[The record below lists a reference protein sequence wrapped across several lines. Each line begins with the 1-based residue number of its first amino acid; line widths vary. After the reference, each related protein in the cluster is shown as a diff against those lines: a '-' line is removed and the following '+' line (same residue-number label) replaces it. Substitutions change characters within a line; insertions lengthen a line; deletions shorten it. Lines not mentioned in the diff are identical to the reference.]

1 MTGTYKILDRYRS
14 TTFILVLLLVFY
26 LFDLFF
32 IYFFPSNLIFR
43 HTLLSVN
50 TANPSLIDIFLTSFM
65 QNDTYHLFRNMI
77 LVAVFGPYVEDR
89 VGSLDTIIIF
99 TFSAFMGLVMYT
111 AHVELLWDAQSVV
124 RGSSGGTIAFAGIGI
139 SVIIDNITSIN
150 WTLSSIISSIIIIHI
165 ELSKVLADPGLVSS
179 TYPVMSAH
187 VGGLISGYIL
197 IMIINR
203 NGRYKS
209 ESSGRYEKL

>member
-1 MTGTYKILDRYRS
+1 MTVTYKILDRYRS